1 MERVKFMECYYHP
14 SVESTDV
21 CAICGKSI
29 CKECGLEIAGK
40 VYCKDCLEK
49 IVGLSVKNTPQEKPV
64 QEAPKPERQEPEE
77 VQFSKIAEDSP
88 YNIKESIK
96 YEGGLESR
104 YGENLQPEGSL
115 YETIENIQTPQEPVQ
130 EVREEYVQQ
139 EPVMEEVLR
148 QPAGQARNEY
158 DYVQRQAQA
167 PPANDYIYPD
177 HSYQPE
183 ETSARREVEDKYE
196 RYLDDL
202 YFDEAEIPLNEQLA
216 RDEAQYGSLTR
227 NEYPPRNAP
236 QQQHGSDDDLERRI
250 REELMRKEQ
259 GGKSS
264 IRREQI
270 HNLQY
275 EDKKEP
281 FGALDILLSI
291 VLIIVVLIVL
301 FYIIYL
307 IKLSATY
314 PTFIDALFGLKNPG
328 MLLNALLH

>member
-236 QQQHGSDDDLERRI
+236 KVVKAPLEENKFI
-250 REELMRKEQ
+250 TYNMKIK
-259 GGKSS
+259 KS
-264 IRREQI
+264 
-270 HNLQY
+270 
-275 EDKKEP
+275 
-281 FGALDILLSI
+281 LL
-291 VLIIVVLIVL
+291 VL
-301 FYIIYL
+301 
-307 IKLSATY
+307 
-314 PTFIDALFGLKNPG
+314 
-328 MLLNALLH
+328 

>member
-49 IVGLSVKNTPQEKPV
+49 IVGLSVKNTPQEEPV

-130 EVREEYVQQ
+130 DIRQEYVQQ

-158 DYVQRQAQA
+158 DYVQRQAKLLLQMITFIQII
-167 PPANDYIYPD
+167 PINRKKPL
-177 HSYQPE
+177 PE
-183 ETSARREVEDKYE
+183 ERLKTNMKDIWMIY
-196 RYLDDL
+196 
-202 YFDEAEIPLNEQLA
+202 
-216 RDEAQYGSLTR
+216 T
-227 NEYPPRNAP
+227 
-236 QQQHGSDDDLERRI
+236 
-250 REELMRKEQ
+250 LMKQ
-259 GGKSS
+259 KF
-264 IRREQI
+264 
-270 HNLQY
+270 H
-275 EDKKEP
+275 
-281 FGALDILLSI
+281 
-291 VLIIVVLIVL
+291 
-301 FYIIYL
+301 
-307 IKLSATY
+307 
-314 PTFIDALFGLKNPG
+314 
-328 MLLNALLH
+328 